1 MLMCQTM
8 WHLTWEIKKIV
19 YIFIVNII
27 KHKLRKII
35 TFLKYN
41 NRRQILSINNIKGQ
55 LIEKQLI
62 K

>member
-1 MLMCQTM
+1 MSNNVASNVGN
-8 WHLTWEIKKIV
+8 KKIV